1 MISSMTGFGS
11 AEFED
16 DEKSIYVEVKTVN
29 NRFLKIRI
37 KNPEFLNVYEQE
49 IEKLIKQKI
58 SRGSINLIINYKTA
72 KKEPVCSIN
81 FDNLKAYHKMFEQ
94 AKKEIG
100 SDNDISIDSL
110 INLPGVIERTINDNI
125 ESEQL
130 TGPIYSLVS
139 DALDDLTKMRV
150 RGGKDIASAIM
161 KITKKIS
168 LLLKEV
174 KIRIPEMLANYTQRL
189 QERISKLTKD
199 TDITITKED
208 LGKEIA
214 IFADRSDITE
224 EINLLSSHLK
234 QLAETLKK
242 KEPVG
247 KKLEFIVQEMFRESN
262 TMGSKSNDDIM
273 LNDIFSIKTEIEKI
287 KELALNIE

>member
-11 AEFED
+11 AEFAD

-37 KNPEFLNVYEQE
+37 KTPEFLNGYEQE

-58 SRGSINLIINYKTA
+58 SRGSINLIINYKTIR
-72 KKEPVCSIN
+72 KEPACSIN
-81 FDNLKAYHKMFEQ
+81 LDNLKAYHKMFEQ
-94 AKKEIG
+94 AQKEIG
-100 SDNDISIDSL
+100 SDNDIRIDSL
-110 INLPGVIERTINDNI
+110 INLPGVIERTINENI
-125 ESEQL
+125 ATEQL
-130 TGPIYSLVS
+130 IEPIYKQVS
-139 DALDDLTKMRV
+139 DTLDDLKKMRL
-150 RGGKDIASAIM
+150 RGGKDIASAVV

-174 KIRIPEMLANYTQRL
+174 KSRTPEMLANYTQRL
-189 QERISKLTKD
+189 QKRISKLTKD
-199 TDITITKED
+199 TDITVTKED
-208 LGKEIA
+208 LVKEIA

-262 TMGSKSNDDIM
+262 TMGSKSNDDVM
-273 LNDIFSIKTEIEKI
+273 LNNIFEIKTEIEKI
-287 KELALNIE
+287 KELVLNIE